1 MHWVQGCRP
10 TGGGLPGRVEQSG
23 GLFDQIQSEATLISG
38 LPGLGPAFL
47 EKPGEKHQGETPWT
61 PIFIMAPARTG
72 YFCFRF
78 RLFPLLSRYTGKVS
92 DAITE
97 GC

>member
-1 MHWVQGCRP
+1 MERYIGVCRGVSLRE
-10 TGGGLPGRVEQSG
+10 TGGRALPGR
-23 GLFDQIQSEATLISG
+23 
-38 LPGLGPAFL
+38 GPAFL